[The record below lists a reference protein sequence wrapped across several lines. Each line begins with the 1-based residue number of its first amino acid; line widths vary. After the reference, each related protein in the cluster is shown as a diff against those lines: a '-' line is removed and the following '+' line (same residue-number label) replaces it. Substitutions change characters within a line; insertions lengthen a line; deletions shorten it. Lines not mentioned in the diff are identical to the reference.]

1 MKNETTFFIAISNY
15 NMNEKEA
22 IKELEKLREEI
33 NYHNH
38 RYYIL
43 DSPVISD
50 AEYDRL
56 FKKLQELENNFPHL
70 ITPDSPTQRVGAMPL
85 DEFKTIAHTIPMLS
99 LNNANNVEEARG
111 FDERVKRFLETKEEI
126 EYVAEPKMDGLAI
139 ELVYVDGL
147 FTAGSTRGDGY
158 TGEDVTLNLRTVKS
172 IPLRLLNKTV
182 EKVKVEGG
190 NFTFTYTCP
199 S

>member
-1 MKNETTFFIAISNY
+1 
-15 NMNEKEA
+15 MNEKEA

-139 ELVYVDGL
+139 ELV
-147 FTAGSTRGDGY
+147 
-158 TGEDVTLNLRTVKS
+158 
-172 IPLRLLNKTV
+172 
-182 EKVKVEGG
+182 
-190 NFTFTYTCP
+190 
-199 S
+199 

>member
-1 MKNETTFFIAISNY
+1 MLD
-15 NMNEKEA
+15 EKA
-22 IKELEKLREEI
+22 ALKELEKLREEI

-56 FKKLQELENNFPHL
+56 FKELQELEKKFPHL
-70 ITPDSPTQRVGAMPL
+70 ITPDSPTQRVGAKPL
-85 DEFKTIAHTIPMLS
+85 EEFKTIAHTIPMLS
-99 LNNANNVEEARG
+99 LNNANTVEEARE
-111 FDERVKRFLETKEEI
+111 FDERVKRFLETKDEI

-147 FTAGSTRGDGY
+147 FTDGSTRGDGY
-158 TGEDVTLNLRTVKS
+158 TGEDVTLNLKTVKS
-172 IPLRLLNKTV
+172 IPLKLILPKPPFTKRG
-182 EKVKVEGG
+182 EGG
-190 NFTFTYTCP
+190 FYP
-199 S
+199 ISSRLEVR